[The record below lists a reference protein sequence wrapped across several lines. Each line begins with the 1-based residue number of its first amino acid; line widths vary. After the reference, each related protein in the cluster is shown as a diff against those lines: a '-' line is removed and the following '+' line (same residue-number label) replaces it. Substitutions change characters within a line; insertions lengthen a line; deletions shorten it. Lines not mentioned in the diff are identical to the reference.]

1 MNKRSPIILATLL
14 AAASLLAACSGP
26 RQTADSETATPLPA
40 EAVSFDDSARIP
52 VPAGKM
58 KIVVYKSERR
68 LLLYFG
74 DKLVRSYPIG
84 LGKNPVPDKVK
95 EGDHA
100 TPEGEFYVFTK
111 NPESKYY
118 LSLGLSYPNLEH
130 AKRGLSSGLI
140 TNDEYQQIAQQLT
153 SGEKPLQDTA
163 LGGEIYIHGRGSS
176 SDWTWGCVALND
188 ADMKELYDLIQIGT
202 KVIIKH

>member
-1 MNKRSPIILATLL
+1 MNKFSQTILATLL
-14 AAASLLAACSGP
+14 AAASLLAACNSARP
-26 RQTADSETATPLPA
+26 AADKQTATPLPA
-40 EAVSFDDSARIP
+40 EAASFDDSARIL

-58 KIVVYKSERR
+58 KIIVYKSKRR
-68 LLLYFG
+68 LLLYSA

-84 LGKNPVPDKVK
+84 LGQDPVSDKVK

-100 TPEGEFYVFTK
+100 TPEGEFYIFTK

-130 AKRGLSSGLI
+130 AKRGLRSGLI
-140 TNDEYQQIAQQLT
+140 NDDQYRQIVQQLAA
-153 SGEKPLQDTA
+153 GEKPLQDTA

-176 SDWTWGCVALND
+176 SDWTWGCVALDD
-188 ADMKELYDLIQIGT
+188 ADMKELYGLIQTGT
-202 KVIIKH
+202 KIIIRH